1 MYIPSSVSTPRAPAR
16 ELIPAQPKTRD
27 IGGKRYHKLRNV
39 AGEGTLNK
47 TFSLECKLRFL
58 TSRPH
63 FCTAVICTSNNR
75 ITHLYP
81 QAIPM
86 ISSVFKHRCS
96 LSLRSI
102 IAVQYGIYCK
112 NLLLTYQILR

>member
-58 TSRPH
+58 TSRP
-63 FCTAVICTSNNR
+63 
-75 ITHLYP
+75 
-81 QAIPM
+81 
-86 ISSVFKHRCS
+86 S
-96 LSLRSI
+96 LLHCCYLHIKQSYHPSLP
-102 IAVQYGIYCK
+102 AGY
-112 NLLLTYQILR
+112 TYDI